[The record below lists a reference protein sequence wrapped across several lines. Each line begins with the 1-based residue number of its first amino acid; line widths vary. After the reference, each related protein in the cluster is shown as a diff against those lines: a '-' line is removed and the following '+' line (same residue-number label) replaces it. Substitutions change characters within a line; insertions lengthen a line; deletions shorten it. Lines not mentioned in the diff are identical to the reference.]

1 MFGMSFTELVIIG
14 VLALI
19 LLGPDKLPDAARTAG
34 KLMRE
39 LRRATDDIKDQLE
52 TEMYAD
58 ELKRRQA
65 AVQPV
70 PAARPGAAL
79 PAPQPAGDEKPAETV
94 KPIEAEKPDY
104 PGIYGFPAPP
114 AASAPIEPAPAPAKP
129 EEPGQAPK
137 A

>member
-1 MFGMSFTELVIIG
+1 MFGMSFTELVIIAI
-14 VLALI
+14 LALV

-58 ELKRRQA
+58 ELKRRPA
-65 AVQPV
+65 PV
-70 PAARPGAAL
+70 PPVPVAAAR
-79 PAPQPAGDEKPAETV
+79 AEPPPV
-94 KPIEAEKPDY
+94 SGE
-104 PGIYGFPAPP
+104 APP
-114 AASAPIEPAPAPAKP
+114 PQLPSPYAGLQAPPDSPSSQALEPGPAPARP
-129 EEPGQAPK
+129 EDPGQAPK

>member
-1 MFGMSFTELVIIG
+1 MFGMSFTELVIIA

-34 KLMRE
+34 KLLRE
-39 LRRATDDIKDQLE
+39 LRRATEDIKDQLE

-58 ELKRRQA
+58 ELKRRQT

-79 PAPQPAGDEKPAETV
+79 PEPQKPGGEKPVEV
-94 KPIEAEKPDY
+94 EKSAY
-104 PGIYGFPAPP
+104 AGVYSFPEPP
-114 AASAPIEPAPAPAKP
+114 AASAVIEPAPAPDKP